1 MQNGKYEEP
10 SFISKDSKTLI
21 RSMLQVEPKKRIQ
34 ISQLLDHPWLTLGVL
49 EPVEYRSKNT
59 LELDRECVQVDFFIL
74 VVLC

>member
-1 MQNGKYEEP
+1 
-10 SFISKDSKTLI
+10 
-21 RSMLQVEPKKRIQ
+21 MLQVEPKKRIQ